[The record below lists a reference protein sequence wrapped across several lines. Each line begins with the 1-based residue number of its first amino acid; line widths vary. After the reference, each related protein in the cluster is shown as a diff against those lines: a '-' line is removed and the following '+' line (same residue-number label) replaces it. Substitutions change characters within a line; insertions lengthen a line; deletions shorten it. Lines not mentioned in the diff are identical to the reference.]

1 MANGKIPNINN
12 KFYGEKLVEV
22 TFPDSTSSL
31 GFDEYNAVLN
41 NVNSSVSSSIIMDA
55 DYALN
60 ARIPTNN
67 DRLLSGT
74 AQRMEI
80 QDSNY
85 SSVAWTS
92 PRYVGSQTIS
102 ATYNDYTPSGS
113 SVTFADG
120 TVGTWKGDQVF
131 DEYPGDET
139 FTRGNPLGKVP
150 AVDLYSTHFVLFD
163 RINID
168 DALYNRDVFHCLY
181 IIDDQGNKVPLT
193 YKNKNLVD
201 LRRLFIQGSNAEVVF
216 LGQNNQELL
225 DDYPIGRVGIVSR
238 QGSVITNEQYLGD
251 NSANDV
257 FSFPYA
263 PDPTNP
269 YTPGK
274 PPALSK
280 WVFSFNDQGKYG
292 NSSQVGNNCFAG
304 IGFVP
309 SLFSSSYEGN
319 EIYKLTYSLSGSGYD
334 RNYYL
339 DEDADSFGF
348 NSFIKQNAGK
358 SKYHVDFTVGKTYVS
373 NDYQFGP
380 TETFQNL
387 SLRINHYRGL
397 QQLYINDGNLPF
409 NGGAPNGFDTGTF
422 LDINGTYYVEGKYI
436 NNLNAFTPNNYALN
450 ENSLDPFYILT
461 YNQDNNKVF
470 EGTIYE
476 TVINDADFQS
486 TSPFLGPT
494 SYQTNLSSIQCPD
507 YTNGTNIVTLN
518 RLPMEPQSSR
528 GGSVPL
534 SIGDD
539 INFLTTP
546 LSNSFPTSLV
556 SNTGDNISE
565 LISEFFRPQI
575 ISETKVTEISIGEID
590 TEYIC
595 FYATS
600 GILAPIAR
608 GYRLTWVS
616 DWAYANNTP
625 EISQG
630 ALPGYIPPSPD
641 NASMGHYSLG
651 PGDVQAV
658 CSGFQS
664 NWSLTET
671 NQQNNGS
678 QRSAQ
683 IQPDQ
688 IHMLYFNPEATQFMG
703 GEEGVAGGNY
713 PASFGGGNT
722 TDNSSFF
729 NTLSHGDI
737 IELTQW
743 EDKYLSSQISQLTLP
758 ENKVWRYLI
767 LRAPDYYDGS
777 GNSNL
782 QPYNASLNVAR
793 NFSRAYYRFHVQYI
807 NGHDADTLN
816 HGSVDPSTPGWST
829 YQSKF
834 LSDNPDPSTIT
845 NNPRIVVHRILRMQD
860 PYIKVKQISGGD
872 LASPNG
878 IINQPTTVIGTTD
891 IKEHE
896 QYIESQF
903 LTGTGVGA
911 LLPDNYD
918 PKLREQLP
926 DIINKTGIDINSL
939 IQTQISSS
947 N

>member
-102 ATYNDYTPSGS
+102 ARYNDYTPSGS

-120 TVGTWKGDQVF
+120 TVGPWKGDQVF

-150 AVDLYSTHFVLFD
+150 AIDLYSTHFVLFD

-168 DALYNRDVFHCLY
+168 DALFDRDVFHCLY
-181 IIDDQGNKVPLT
+181 LIDDQGNKQPLT

-201 LRRLFIQGSNAEVVF
+201 LRRLYVQGSNAEVVF

-238 QGSVITNEQYLGD
+238 QGSIITHEQYLGD
-251 NSANDV
+251 NAGNDI
-257 FSFPYA
+257 FSSPYA
-263 PDPTNP
+263 PDPINL
-269 YTPGK
+269 YTQGI

-319 EIYKLTYSLSGSGYD
+319 ETYKLTYSLSGSGYD
-334 RNYYL
+334 RTYYL
-339 DEDADSFGF
+339 DENADFFGF
-348 NSFIKQNAGK
+348 NSFIKQNTGK
-358 SKYHVDFTVGKTYVS
+358 SKNTDNFTTKKAVENYGTI
-373 NDYQFGP
+373 NPIRQF
-380 TETFQNL
+380 

-397 QQLYINDGNLPF
+397 QQLYRWDGSTAL
-409 NGGAPNGFDTGTF
+409 NGSYPNGFDTGTF
-422 LDINGTYYVEGKYI
+422 LDINGDYFVEGKYI
-436 NNLNAFTPNNYALN
+436 NNPNAFSPISYSLN

-476 TVINDADFQS
+476 TIINDAGFQS

-494 SYQTNLSSIQCPD
+494 SYETNLSAIQCPD
-507 YTNGTNIVTLN
+507 YTSGTNIVTLN

-556 SNTGDNISE
+556 NNTGDNISE
-565 LISEFFRPQI
+565 LVSEFFRPQI
-575 ISETKVTEISIGEID
+575 IAETKVTEISIGEID
-590 TEYIC
+590 QEYLC
-595 FYATS
+595 SYSLFLNTAN
-600 GILAPIAR
+600 

-616 DWAYANNTP
+616 DYAYANNTP
-625 EISQG
+625 EISCDDIDG
-630 ALPGYIPPSPD
+630 AAIPSAD

-664 NWSLTET
+664 NWSLIGSG
-671 NQQNNGS
+671 QQYEGS

-688 IHMLYFNPEATQFMG
+688 IHMLYFNTASTQYMG

-713 PASFGGGNT
+713 PASFDGGNT
-722 TDNSSFF
+722 TDKSSFF

-743 EDKYLSSQISQLTLP
+743 EDKYDSLILNTSIG
-758 ENKVWRYLI
+758 EGKVWRYLI

-777 GNSNL
+777 GTPST
-782 QPYNASLNVAR
+782 QPYDGSSNEAR

-816 HGSVDPSTPGWST
+816 HGSVDPSTPGWPT

-834 LSDNPDPSTIT
+834 LSGNPDPSTIT
-845 NNPRIVVHRILRMQD
+845 DNPRIVVHRILRMQD

-872 LASPNG
+872 LSSPNG
-878 IINQPTTVIGTTD
+878 IINQPTTVMGTTD

-903 LTGTGVGA
+903 LTGTGVGV

-939 IQTQISSS
+939 VQTQISSS